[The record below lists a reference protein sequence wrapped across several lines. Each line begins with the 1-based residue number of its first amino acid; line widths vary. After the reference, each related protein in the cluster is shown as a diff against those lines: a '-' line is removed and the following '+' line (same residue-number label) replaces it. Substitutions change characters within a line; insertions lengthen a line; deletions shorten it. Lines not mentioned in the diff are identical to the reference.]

1 MFVLLLGGINGLVS
15 DDQSLEVLASIRHS
29 LDEFRCEHGLGDL
42 GALTHDSGPVGKL
55 GVVLGRGQ
63 RNVVALVTEGPHLVL
78 VDNGKDET
86 IVSRVLASGSGRQK
100 SLLLAIE
107 AVRSSLN
114 PLGGRGHAVSEE
126 GHGSLTE
133 PRERVVA
140 LVQRDPDVQP
150 RDVLSS
156 SAVRDVL
163 ALALLLQHVLRDLG
177 AASNNFGQTVRLDVG
192 DASVLAAVKPDAGV
206 LAVEHGQVGGG
217 PLLRAR
223 AVCAC
228 ANDVDNDNDQDD
240 GDDHELL
247 VEVGES
253 GALPDAVPG
262 SVRAVL
268 VNESGGSA
276 GGSGSTRRDR
286 RSGMRGC

>member
-1 MFVLLLGGINGLVS
+1 MFALLLGGIDRLVG
-15 DDQSLEVLASIRHS
+15 DDQMLEILASIRDS
-29 LDEFRCEHGLGDL
+29 LDKFRCEHGLSNF
-42 GALTHDSGPVGKL
+42 GALAHDSGPVREL
-55 GVVLGRGQ
+55 GVVLGGGQ
-63 RNVVALVTEGPHLVL
+63 RDIVALVAEGPHLVL
-78 VDNGKDET
+78 VDNGEDEA
-86 IVSRVLASGSGRQK
+86 IVSRVLASGSGRQE

-107 AVRSSLN
+107 AVGSGLN
-114 PLGGRGHAVSEE
+114 PLGGRGHAVGEE
-126 GHGSLTE
+126 GHGGLTE

-156 SAVRDVL
+156 GAVREVL
-163 ALALLLQHVLRDLG
+163 ALALLLEHVLRDLG
-177 AASNNFGQTVRLDVG
+177 AASNHFGQTVRLDVG

-228 ANDVDNDNDQDD
+228 ANDVDNDNDQDH